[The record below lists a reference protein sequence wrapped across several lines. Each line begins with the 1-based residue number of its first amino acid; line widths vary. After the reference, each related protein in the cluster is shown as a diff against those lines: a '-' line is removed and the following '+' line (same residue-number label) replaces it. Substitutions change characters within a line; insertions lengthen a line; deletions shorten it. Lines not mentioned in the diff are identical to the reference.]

1 MGFNKRFV
9 SENTIKEYLEEKKP
23 LKKLFSS
30 DAFIFMDEVSSK
42 VFDLYNKGL
51 TDKEIEKILKKEK

>member
-1 MGFNKRFV
+1 MGFNSRFV
-9 SENTIKEYLEEKKP
+9 SENTIKEYLEEKKQ

-42 VFDLYNKGL
+42 VFDLHRNGVQ
-51 TDKEIEKILKKEK
+51 DKEIEKILKQEI